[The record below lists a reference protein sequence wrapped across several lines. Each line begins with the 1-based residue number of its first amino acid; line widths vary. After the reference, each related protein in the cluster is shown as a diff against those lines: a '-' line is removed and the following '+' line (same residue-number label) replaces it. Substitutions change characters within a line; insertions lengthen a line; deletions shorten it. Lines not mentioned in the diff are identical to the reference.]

1 MARRPGR
8 DGVSAVRG
16 APGMSVAAC
25 AALVERADPER
36 FRAVMA
42 APVPARQVLFP
53 IFAFNIEV
61 SRAPWV
67 TQEPMIA
74 EMRLQWWRDAL
85 EEIGKGGPVR
95 KHEIVDALA
104 AVLDADG
111 AACLDDLVAARRW
124 DIYKDAF
131 EDAGHLDDYLN
142 TTSGGLIWTAA
153 RLLGDADEAVVR
165 DFAYG
170 VGVANLL
177 RAVPELEERGRIPL
191 LDGTP
196 QGVRNLAQDGL
207 DRLNRAAKARAGVSR
222 TAAPA
227 MLSGWAARPV
237 LQQAIASPQR
247 VIDAAL
253 EPGSLRFTRVAI
265 RGWAK

>member
-1 MARRPGR
+1 M
-8 DGVSAVRG
+8 SA
-16 APGMSVAAC
+16 AAC
-25 AALVERADPER
+25 AALVERADPDR

-42 APVPARQVLFP
+42 SPVAARQILFP
-53 IFAFNIEV
+53 LIAFNIEV

-104 AVLDADG
+104 GVLDAEG
-111 AACLDDLVAARRW
+111 AACLDTLIAMRRW

-131 EDAGHLDDYLN
+131 ADEAHLTDYLDA
-142 TTSGGLIWTAA
+142 TSGGLIWTAA
-153 RLLGDADEAVVR
+153 RLLGATAEKVVR

-177 RAVPELEERGRIPL
+177 RAVPELEDRGRIPL

-196 QGVRNLAQDGL
+196 QGVRDLAQVGL
-207 DRLNRAAKARAGVSR
+207 DRLNSAAKMKAQVPAS
-222 TAAPA
+222 AAPA
-227 MLSGWAARPV
+227 LLTGWAARPV
-237 LQQAIASPQR
+237 LGQAIASPQR
-247 VIDAAL
+247 VIDGAL
-253 EPGSLRFTRVAI
+253 APGHLRFTYVAV
-265 RGWAK
+265 RGWAY